1 MAIAQA
7 NPVVIIGAGFAR
19 AATALKQSK
28 EADVKAITIQSID
41 LHTVLLPYLA
51 PFETSFG
58 AETDK
63 AALLVEL
70 KTEAGVVGWGEC
82 SIELWPGYGHET
94 AETARHMLTEFMAPA
109 AIGATIGDPR
119 EFPRLIRRF
128 RGNHHARAGLE
139 AAVWDAFA
147 KTNAMRLTD
156 CFAHYA
162 PAGHDSEGRATVGVS
177 IGIQP
182 SLEATVDAVRKRLEQ
197 GYGRVKLKIKRG
209 WDLEVA
215 RAARAE
221 FPDILLM
228 LDANSDYSIEDA
240 ERLARLDQ
248 FNLLMIEQPL
258 SHDDIYEHGILQ
270 KRLKTRVCLD
280 ESVKSASDL
289 QIALQVGAIGI
300 LNLKPARVGGFSE
313 CLEIYRIC
321 VEHELPLWIGGM
333 LETGIGRAANVAF
346 ASLPAVNLP
355 SDISA
360 TDRYFAADI
369 SEPPFVLGADSTL
382 AVPDGYGIG
391 VELRRERLEEAKTRW
406 IERYPYGKAAP

>member
-1 MAIAQA
+1 M
-7 NPVVIIGAGFAR
+7 
-19 AATALKQSK
+19 
-28 EADVKAITIQSID
+28 KAITIRSID
-41 LHTVLLPYLA
+41 LHTILLPYLS

-63 AALLVEL
+63 VAVLVEL
-70 KTEAGVVGWGEC
+70 RTDGGVVGWGEC

-94 AETARHMLTEFMAPA
+94 AETAAHMLAEFMAPA
-109 AIGATIGDPR
+109 VIGASISDPR
-119 EFPRLIRRF
+119 EFPTLIRRF

-147 KTNAMRLTD
+147 KHNEMRLTD
-156 CFAHYA
+156 CFAMYA
-162 PAGHDSEGRATVGVS
+162 PAGHASQGSATVGVS

-182 SLEATVDAVRKRLEQ
+182 SLEATVDVVRNRLEQ
-197 GYGRVKLKIKRG
+197 GYGRIKLKIKRG
-209 WDLEVA
+209 WDVEVA
-215 RAARAE
+215 RAVRAE

-228 LDANSDYSIEDA
+228 LDANSDYRLEDA
-240 ERLARLDQ
+240 KRLATLDQ
-248 FNLLMIEQPL
+248 FDLLMIEQPL

-289 QIALQVGAIGI
+289 RIALTVGAVGI

-321 VEHELPLWIGGM
+321 VENDLPLWIGGM
-333 LETGIGRAANVAF
+333 LETGVGRAANLAF
-346 ASLPAVNLP
+346 AALPAVNLP

-369 SEPPFVLGADSTL
+369 SEPPFVLGEESTL
-382 AVPDGYGIG
+382 AVPDGIGIG
-391 VELRRERLEEAKTRW
+391 VEVRWDRLEEAKRRW
-406 IERYPYGKAAP
+406 IDKYPYGKALTR

>member
-1 MAIAQA
+1 M
-7 NPVVIIGAGFAR
+7 
-19 AATALKQSK
+19 
-28 EADVKAITIQSID
+28 KAITIRSID
-41 LHTVLLPYLA
+41 LHTILLPYLS

-63 AALLVEL
+63 VAVLVEL
-70 KTEAGVVGWGEC
+70 RTDGGVVGWGEC

-94 AETARHMLTEFMAPA
+94 AETAAHMLAEFMAPA
-109 AIGATIGDPR
+109 VIGASISDPR
-119 EFPRLIRRF
+119 EFPTLIRRF

-147 KTNAMRLTD
+147 KHNEMRLTD
-156 CFAHYA
+156 CFAMYA
-162 PAGHDSEGRATVGVS
+162 PAGHASQGSATVGVS

-182 SLEATVDAVRKRLEQ
+182 SLEATVDVVRNRLEQ
-197 GYGRVKLKIKRG
+197 GYGRIKLKIKRG
-209 WDLEVA
+209 WDVEVA
-215 RAARAE
+215 RAVRAE

-228 LDANSDYSIEDA
+228 LDANSDYRLEDA
-240 ERLARLDQ
+240 KRLATLDQ
-248 FNLLMIEQPL
+248 FDLLMIEQPL

-289 QIALQVGAIGI
+289 RIALTVGAVGI

-321 VEHELPLWIGGM
+321 VENDLPLWIGGM
-333 LETGIGRAANVAF
+333 LETGVGRAANLAF
-346 ASLPAVNLP
+346 AALPAVNLP

-369 SEPPFVLGADSTL
+369 SEPPFVLGEESTL
-382 AVPDGYGIG
+382 AVPDGIGIG
-391 VELRRERLEEAKTRW
+391 VEVRRDRLEEAKRRW
-406 IERYPYGKAAP
+406 IDKYPYGKALTR

>member
-1 MAIAQA
+1 M
-7 NPVVIIGAGFAR
+7 
-19 AATALKQSK
+19 
-28 EADVKAITIQSID
+28 KAITIRSIE

-63 AALLVEL
+63 VALLVEL
-70 KTEAGVVGWGEC
+70 RTEAGVVGWGEC
-82 SIELWPGYGHET
+82 SIEFWPGYGHET
-94 AETARHMLTEFMAPA
+94 AHTAAHLLSEFMAPA
-109 AIGATIGDPR
+109 VIGATISDPR
-119 EFPRLIRRF
+119 EFPALIRRF

-139 AAVWDAFA
+139 AALWDAFA
-147 KTNAMRLTD
+147 ATNEMRLTD
-156 CFAHYA
+156 CFASYA
-162 PAGHDSEGRATVGVS
+162 PAGQGSEGRATVGVS

-182 SLEATVDAVRKRLEQ
+182 SLAETVAAVRNRLEQ
-197 GYGRVKLKIKRG
+197 GYGRIKLKIKRG

-215 RAARAE
+215 RAVRAE

-228 LDANSDYSIEDA
+228 LDANSDYRLDDA
-240 ERLARLDQ
+240 ERLAQLDQ

-270 KRLKTRVCLD
+270 QRLKTRLCLD
-280 ESVKSASDL
+280 ESIKTASDL
-289 QIALQVGAIGI
+289 RIALQVGAIGI
-300 LNLKPARVGGFSE
+300 LNLKPARVGGFTE

-321 VEHELPLWIGGM
+321 AENALPLWVGGM
-333 LETGIGRAANVAF
+333 LETGVGRAANVAF
-346 ASLPAVNLP
+346 AALPGVNLP

-369 SEPPFVLGADSTL
+369 TEPPFVLGEGSTL

-391 VELRRERLEEAKTRW
+391 VELQRDRLEEAKARW
-406 IERYPYGKAAP
+406 IENYPYGKASG